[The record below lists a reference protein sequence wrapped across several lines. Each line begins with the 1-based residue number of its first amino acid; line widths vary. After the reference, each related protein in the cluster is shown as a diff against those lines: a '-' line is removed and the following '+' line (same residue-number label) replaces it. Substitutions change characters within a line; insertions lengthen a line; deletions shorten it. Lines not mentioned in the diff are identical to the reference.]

1 MLDVVEVSCPEEEVV
16 EESMVEDIP
25 ESPDLAEDTPDHPVT
40 DTDVVDSAVVTVD
53 VITVTGGRP
62 VDWRGHIAGPVTI
75 SITYH
80 NSPIFDEY
88 QTQSA

>member
-40 DTDVVDSAVVTVD
+40 DVVESAVVTVD

-62 VDWRGHIAGPVTI
+62 VD
-75 SITYH
+75 
-80 NSPIFDEY
+80 
-88 QTQSA
+88 

>member
-25 ESPDLAEDTPDHPVT
+25 ESPDRAEDTPDHPVPT
-40 DTDVVDSAVVTVD
+40 EVVDRAVVTVD

-62 VDWRGHIAGPVTI
+62 VD
-75 SITYH
+75 
-80 NSPIFDEY
+80 
-88 QTQSA
+88 